1 MNNATFRKHLAELQA
16 LETKQLSDKAK
27 EYSNCD
33 ERLANF
39 YDAAMFNNENPSK
52 ALWGMVTKHIIA
64 LRDFIF
70 KLGRFNKTLQPEQF
84 FEKLGDIRN
93 YMYLLSAIEYDR
105 NPEYKEYFDDRT
117 KHLHELQT
125 TPPTQK
131 GGKRRG

>member
-1 MNNATFRKHLAELQA
+1 MDSKTFDEHLKLLQA
-16 LETKQLSDKAK
+16 LEKEVLGSKADEYAHGDRLS
-27 EYSNCD
+27 
-33 ERLANF
+33 NF
-39 YDAAMFNNENPSK
+39 YDAAQFNYENPSK
-52 ALWGMVTKHIIA
+52 SLWGMVTKHIIA

-125 TPPTQK
+125 TSPTQK